1 MITMRRSLP
10 ALLLIA
16 TSCARPPAA
25 TATGTQLARNPN
37 VISQAELQ
45 NPELGGMDA
54 LKAIRFLRP
63 TFFRTSGPQSFVGG
77 GAGIV
82 QFSEDYGP
90 LRPIRELTYFRVNL
104 LYEVRYLD
112 EHDAQNR
119 FGLNANGGPVIVL
132 VSFKQQ

>member
-1 MITMRRSLP
+1 MIAVRRCFI

-16 TSCARPPAA
+16 PSCAKSPSA
-25 TATGTQLARNPN
+25 TASSTQLARNPN

-54 LKAIRFLRP
+54 MKAIRFLRP
-63 TFFRTSGPQSFVGG
+63 SFFRTSGPQSFAGG

-90 LRPIRELTYFRVNL
+90 LRPIRELAYFRVNL

-132 VSFKQQ
+132 VSFKQK